1 MRLILAA
8 VGRLKN
14 GPERNLAA
22 HYLDRLQ
29 KTGRGVGLTEIE
41 VVEIKESRARDV
53 VRRLLE
59 EAIAL
64 ANLIPE
70 GTVTIVLDS
79 KGENLDSAAIAGE
92 IRAWRDS
99 GRAAVAF
106 VVGGADGLGEEVKRR
121 ADFSLSFGAAT
132 WPHQLVRIMLLEQ
145 LYRAATILSGHPY
158 HRA

>member
-22 HYLDRLQ
+22 HYLDWLQ

-53 VRRLLE
+53 GRRLLE

-70 GTVTIVLDS
+70 GAVTIVLDS

-99 GRAAVAF
+99 GREAAAF

-121 ADFSLSFGAAT
+121 ADFTLSFGAAT

>member
-14 GPERNLAA
+14 GPERNLAT
-22 HYLDRLQ
+22 HYLDWLQ

-53 VRRLLE
+53 GRRLLE

-70 GTVTIVLDS
+70 GAVTIVLDS

-99 GRAAVAF
+99 GREAAAF

-121 ADFSLSFGAAT
+121 ADFTLSFGAAT